1 MIDTLE
7 LNTCIS
13 VETEYVLEAL
23 NHIRGSQIFAKIFP
37 SNSCNGTEL
46 HIAIN
51 KNDFEEAM
59 LVLKKNKIE
68 VIGYKFYEKNIIGA
82 FYENTGH

>member
-1 MIDTLE
+1 MDTLE

-13 VETEYVLEAL
+13 VETGDVLEAL
-23 NHIRGSQIFAKIFP
+23 NHIRKSQIFAKIFP
-37 SNSCNGTEL
+37 SNNRNGAEL

-51 KNDFEEAM
+51 KNDFDEAM
-59 LVLKKNKIE
+59 LVLKKNNIE
-68 VIGYKFYEKNIIGA
+68 VTGYKFYEKNIIGA

>member
-1 MIDTLE
+1 MDTLE

-13 VETEYVLEAL
+13 VETEDALEAL
-23 NHIRGSQIFAKIFP
+23 NLIRESQIFAKIFP
-37 SNSCNGTEL
+37 SNNRNGTEL

-59 LVLKKNKIE
+59 LTLKKNKIE
-68 VIGYKFYEKNIIGA
+68 VIAYKFYEKNIIGA